1 MIGPEQFDE
10 FVFETLKKE
19 ASLIERS
26 FYHLDGPG
34 AVRHLDKIIEC
45 GFKGIQWING
55 AGAKPLNDPCWNEI
69 YQKVHDAGLLLQV
82 NISGKEELEYIDYI
96 VDYLGSP
103 KGIAFICTGSSKDKE
118 VFEAYLEKY
127 HIPN

>member
-1 MIGPEQFDE
+1 MKFI
-10 FVFETLKKE
+10 KK
-19 ASLIERS
+19 
-26 FYHLDGPG
+26 
-34 AVRHLDKIIEC
+34 C
-45 GFKGIQWING
+45 
-55 AGAKPLNDPCWNEI
+55 
-69 YQKVHDAGLLLQV
+69 
-82 NISGKEELEYIDYI
+82 ISGKEELEYIDYI

>member
-1 MIGPEQFDE
+1 MFLFQLNHLFLYKYFFGI
-10 FVFETLKKE
+10 VLIT
-19 ASLIERS
+19 SL
-26 FYHLDGPG
+26 
-34 AVRHLDKIIEC
+34 
-45 GFKGIQWING
+45 
-55 AGAKPLNDPCWNEI
+55 
-69 YQKVHDAGLLLQV
+69 V

-118 VFEAYLEKY
+118 AFEAYLEKY